1 MVYRERRVPPSLPLP
16 LKGGGDKKKPPSRLK
31 GKGRPVRSLC
41 NRTRRGQTRRAID
54 RVVGGGELS
63 LAAKIAR
70 RLLCSA
76 ALCALV
82 FGAPPAHAADKL
94 NVGKAINVLWVYT
107 VLDVGV
113 QQGIFEKYGLDID
126 ISVLP
131 GDAKFQQALIAKS
144 IDIGLGGG
152 PAMAISVKGSP
163 AIAVAQFAGAPANFS
178 VNVAADSAIK
188 TVADLKGKLLA
199 TATAGSLPEW
209 LIKRLSIHEGWGIH
223 GIRTTATGGF
233 EASLSA
239 TLTHQVDGFM
249 GATEAGLQMEAQGR
263 GRVIDNMQNYVP
275 HFVSQVVSTR
285 KDFVA
290 EHPDLVE
297 RFLKALFA
305 STAFVKN
312 NKDADVAIATKVL
325 NQDPKVIARAWESE
339 KAMLSDD
346 GTFDTEGLEVL
357 KDSFVELGTLDKKPD
372 NDQMLT
378 TKFLPVKP

>member
-1 MVYRERRVPPSLPLP
+1 MAAETPSLRGAKRRSNL
-16 LKGGGDKKKPPSRLK
+16 GSRRCSGLL
-31 GKGRPVRSLC
+31 RFARNDV
-41 NRTRRGQTRRAID
+41 
-54 RVVGGGELS
+54 VVGL
-63 LAAKIAR
+63 
-70 RLLCSA
+70 
-76 ALCALV
+76 LCALLL
-82 FGAPPAHAADKL
+82 ATPCHAADKL
-94 NVGKAINVLWVYT
+94 HVGKAINVLWIYT

-113 QQGIFEKYGLDID
+113 QQGVFEKYGLDVE

-144 IDIGLGGG
+144 IDIGLAGG
-152 PAMAISVKGSP
+152 PSMALGLKGSP

-178 VNVAADSAIK
+178 VNVAADSSIR

-199 TATAGSLPEW
+199 TATSGSLPEW
-209 LIKRLSIHEGWGIH
+209 LIKHLSIHEGWGIH

-312 NKDADVAIATKVL
+312 NKDADIATATKVL

-346 GTFDTEGLEVL
+346 GTFDSEGLEVL
-357 KDSFVELGTLDKKPD
+357 KDSFVEMGILDKKPD